1 MLITL
6 DDAVTHLTK
15 GDIVALPS
23 ETVYGL
29 AGLALNVE
37 AVQKIFTIKER
48 PATNPLIV
56 HTSSLEKAEN
66 LCEINNLAKKA
77 AETFWPGPLSLV
89 LPKKDVVPDIVTAG
103 NNTVAIRIPKHP
115 VFLEI
120 LKKLGK
126 PLAAPS
132 ANPSNRTS
140 PTKAKHIKELFGK
153 ASPPTVDGGQA
164 EVGLESTVLDL
175 SGSKPTIL
183 RPGMIT
189 RAELANCLGI
199 DVELLSTTKSSKP
212 CMQEKEL
219 SAPSPGMHQ
228 VHYAPKTPMKL
239 YNSLGEFRDA
249 QNFGAGDAIIVSEEK
264 IALELRG
271 IGFPECTCLSVDGC
285 PYTIAQNLYATLIE
299 LDAHK
304 TDRMHLIFSGENK
317 GVSRAILDRL
327 QRAAKA

>member
-1 MLITL
+1 M
-6 DDAVTHLTK
+6 
-15 GDIVALPS
+15 
-23 ETVYGL
+23 
-29 AGLALNVE
+29 
-37 AVQKIFTIKER
+37 
-48 PATNPLIV
+48 
-56 HTSSLEKAEN
+56 
-66 LCEINNLAKKA
+66 
-77 AETFWPGPLSLV
+77 
-89 LPKKDVVPDIVTAG
+89 
-103 NNTVAIRIPKHP
+103 
-115 VFLEI
+115 EI

-189 RAELANCLGI
+189 REELANCLGV

-212 CMQEKEL
+212 CMQEKQL

-239 YNSLGEFRDA
+239 YNSLGEFRDD

-264 IALELRG
+264 IALELR
-271 IGFPECTCLSVDGC
+271 V
-285 PYTIAQNLYATLIE
+285 
-299 LDAHK
+299 
-304 TDRMHLIFSGENK
+304 
-317 GVSRAILDRL
+317 
-327 QRAAKA
+327 